1 MTYKKRNIIRLLTD
15 HNGQAYNLYLREN
28 LANHFEN
35 DTDFD
40 KALQVLT
47 FKNWIYETDLGS
59 KLYQI
64 NEQMTKTEDL
74 VVELDD
80 YKVLSNGSD
89 GGHIYLKTKTV
100 YNGQERDLIIFFL
113 EKSEEKKVKET
124 EKLIIDG
131 DLMDDGNEFSL
142 TLFNS
147 TIKKLCAIIVLKQ
160 STIHFHQK
168 RNG

>member
-47 FKNWIYETDLGS
+47 F
-59 KLYQI
+59 

-131 DLMDDGNEFSL
+131 DLMDEGNEFSL

-147 TIKKLCAIIVLKQ
+147 TIKSYVQ
-160 STIHFHQK
+160 
-168 RNG
+168 